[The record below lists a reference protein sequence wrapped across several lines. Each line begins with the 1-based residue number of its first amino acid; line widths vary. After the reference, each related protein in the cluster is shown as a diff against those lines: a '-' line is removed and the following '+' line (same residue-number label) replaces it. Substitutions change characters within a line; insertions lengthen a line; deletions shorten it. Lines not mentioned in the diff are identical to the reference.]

1 MAYHLGGAVNGALF
15 VLALVGLA
23 LQIAR
28 IRGRR
33 ATRCALPRGEV
44 TALLSLNYFSVSYLA
59 YFSFFVYGFSI
70 SPFNHYLVWPRLL
83 GCGLVLGVLFEIARD
98 RPNGSSVSAAAV
110 AALLLIAGLALL
122 ASGGSV
128 GAPARAGPQLL
139 ALVATALISQSLLHQ
154 IVVVRRAGHAGAV
167 AWPLH
172 FLTLTKDLSTVLFG
186 FVMGLETGW
195 PLILMGG
202 ASSALKLVLLWQL
215 LRTPVRASA
224 TEQLVR

>member
-15 VLALVGLA
+15 LLALVGLA

-28 IRGRR
+28 IWGRR
-33 ATRCALPRGEV
+33 ATRRALPRGEV

-59 YFSFFVYGFSI
+59 YLSFFVYGFSI

-83 GCGLVLGVLFEIARD
+83 GCGLVLVVLFEIARD
-98 RPNGSSVSAAAV
+98 RSNRSSVSAAGV
-110 AALLLIAGLALL
+110 AAVLLVAGLGLL
-122 ASGGSV
+122 SSGVSV
-128 GAPARAGPQLL
+128 GAPARVGPQLL

-172 FLTLTKDLSTVLFG
+172 FLTLMKDLSTVLFG

-195 PLILMGG
+195 PLIVMGG
-202 ASSALKLVLLWQL
+202 ASSALKLVLLWHL
-215 LRTPVRASA
+215 YRVG
-224 TEQLVR
+224 LVERFAPS

>member
-15 VLALVGLA
+15 VLALIGLA
-23 LQIAR
+23 LQIAKVR
-28 IRGRR
+28 RRR
-33 ATRCALPRGEV
+33 AAQREGPEIEA

-83 GCGLVLGVLFEIARD
+83 GCVLVLVVLLEIARD
-98 RPNGSSVSAAAV
+98 RRNRLSASAAGV
-110 AALLLIAGLALL
+110 AAVLLIAGLALL

-128 GAPARAGPQLL
+128 GAPARVGPQLL
-139 ALVATALISQSLLHQ
+139 ALVATALISQSLIHQ

-172 FLTLTKDLSTVLFG
+172 FLTLMKDLSTVLFG
-186 FVMGLETGW
+186 FAMGLVTGW

-202 ASSALKLVLLWQL
+202 AGSALKLVLLWHL
-215 LRTPVRASA
+215 YRTRLVELSASS
-224 TEQLVR
+224 

>member
-28 IRGRR
+28 IWGRR
-33 ATRCALPRGEV
+33 ATWRALPRGEV

-59 YFSFFVYGFSI
+59 YLSFFVYGFSI

-83 GCGLVLGVLFEIARD
+83 GCVLVLVVLFEIARD
-98 RPNGSSVSAAAV
+98 RSTRISVSAAAV
-110 AALLLIAGLALL
+110 AAVLLIAGLALL

-128 GAPARAGPQLL
+128 GAPARVGPQLL
-139 ALVATALISQSLLHQ
+139 ALVATALISQSLIHQ
-154 IVVVRRAGHAGAV
+154 IVIVRCAGHAGAV

-172 FLTLTKDLSTVLFG
+172 FLTLMKDLSTVLFG

-195 PLILMGG
+195 PLIVMGG

-215 LRTPVRASA
+215 YRAWLV
-224 TEQLVR
+224 EQFAPS

>member
-28 IRGRR
+28 IWGRR
-33 ATRCALPRGEV
+33 ATRRALPTGEV

-83 GCGLVLGVLFEIARD
+83 GCGLVLVVLFEIARD

-172 FLTLTKDLSTVLFG
+172 FLTLMKDLSTVLFG

-215 LRTPVRASA
+215 YRNPVSASA
-224 TEQLVR
+224 TEPLVR

>member
-1 MAYHLGGAVNGALF
+1 MAYHLGGAANGALF

-28 IRGRR
+28 IWGRR
-33 ATRCALPRGEV
+33 ATRRALPRGEV

-83 GCGLVLGVLFEIARD
+83 GCGLVLVVLFEIARD
-98 RPNGSSVSAAAV
+98 RSNRSSVSAAAV

-139 ALVATALISQSLLHQ
+139 ALVATALISQSLIHQ

-172 FLTLTKDLSTVLFG
+172 FLTLMKDLSTVLFG

-195 PLILMGG
+195 PLIVMGG